1 MEGDTLQYK
10 ILMKEQLRFSF
21 FFFFT
26 IDQTVVIDCIQVKE
40 KQRESE
46 NVFQDRSSTS
56 YKKINVSKQR
66 SKSSSLK
73 CSMK

>member
-10 ILMKEQLRFSF
+10 ILMKEQLRFS

-56 YKKINVSKQR
+56 YKKMNVSKQR